1 MNEPLRAEKAPAAQ
15 HTLRL
20 ENCETLVAT
29 GIEAIVS
36 YDGAMSAKDDA
47 ALPAMGA
54 VLKTP
59 CGMLNVGGEGL
70 SVGELSVR
78 TGEVS
83 ISGSIEYVQY
93 TKPREKTVGG
103 FFKRLA
109 R

>member
-20 ENCETLVAT
+20 ENCETLGAT
-29 GIEAIVS
+29 
-36 YDGAMSAKDDA
+36 
-47 ALPAMGA
+47 GA

>member
-1 MNEPLRAEKAPAAQ
+1 MNEPLRAEQAPAAQ

-36 YDGAMSAKDDA
+36 YD
-47 ALPAMGA
+47 AMGA

-78 TGEVS
+78 TGEIS

>member
-1 MNEPLRAEKAPAAQ
+1 
-15 HTLRL
+15 
-20 ENCETLVAT
+20 
-29 GIEAIVS
+29 
-36 YDGAMSAKDDA
+36 
-47 ALPAMGA
+47 
-54 VLKTP
+54 
-59 CGMLNVGGEGL
+59 MLNVGGEGL

-93 TKPREKTVGG
+93 TRPREKTVGG

>member
-1 MNEPLRAEKAPAAQ
+1 MLSEWWGKVRRREG
-15 HTLRL
+15 RL
-20 ENCETLVAT
+20 TIPTRFGEATVYTMPDEDGSLVR
-29 GIEAIVS
+29 
-36 YDGAMSAKDDA
+36 
-47 ALPAMGA
+47 
-54 VLKTP
+54 
-59 CGMLNVGGEGL
+59 MLNVGGEGL

-78 TGEVS
+78 TGEIS